1 MCSVCKD
8 WLKGESMG
16 CVQSFALTRVF
27 FPGQVGSISKIE
39 KGIWRT
45 KTIQIVIQDFR
56 IDVGSGLGYRWFD
69 YILCSTM
76 TDFSLLQIHLL
87 HNHLA
92 YFCETHPS
100 PFLLSAHI
108 DLHLWT
114 FQGCGLLTS
123 IPPWWRWRATA
134 KRPRQEGPGWILI
147 CRTWWEVVSPHCQ
160 PPHLPHHQ
168 TALCVWQVSDNIASP
183 NPQFFTVSC
192 GMSSAYNERLCWLEQ
207 CIPQIHPASPCWC
220 KGNNLQLT
228 SFVKSPNNAQSSGA
242 VWTGRWDWV
251 LIPYP
256 ILPLSLISC
265 AISVDVNRLT
275 TLVRGC
281 RLLTHSMPAVD
292 SASCCSSTGE
302 IQSVDEKSAFSWEEC
317 DGCGSDQLAMKSSTG
332 SVVWCECV

>member
-123 IPPWWRWRATA
+123 ILPWWRWRATA

-160 PPHLPHHQ
+160 QPHLPHHQ

-183 NPQFFTVSC
+183 NPQFFTVFLVVCQVPTMSDFA
-192 GMSSAYNERLCWLEQ
+192 GLSSAFPRYTQHRLAGVREIICSWQALLN
-207 CIPQIHPASPCWC
+207 PQITLRALELCER
-220 KGNNLQLT
+220 GGGT
-228 SFVKSPNNAQSSGA
+228 GFSFP
-242 VWTGRWDWV
+242 
-251 LIPYP
+251 IPFFHCP
-256 ILPLSLISC
+256 
-265 AISVDVNRLT
+265 
-275 TLVRGC
+275 
-281 RLLTHSMPAVD
+281 
-292 SASCCSSTGE
+292 
-302 IQSVDEKSAFSWEEC
+302 
-317 DGCGSDQLAMKSSTG
+317 
-332 SVVWCECV
+332 